1 MEKTKEEGIIGGVER
16 RKLEEALTAKQESEA
31 KLSSFEQKNKD
42 LSAELAAL
50 KEKVRYRFGVVYS
63 WRVDNFNGLR

>member
-31 KLSSFEQKNKD
+31 KLLSIESKNK
-42 LSAELAAL
+42 ELAQELAEV
-50 KEKVRYRFGVVYS
+50 KQKVS
-63 WRVDNFNGLR
+63 NLS

>member
-50 KEKVRYRFGVVYS
+50 KEKVRCRLGVVYS
-63 WRVDNFNGLR
+63 WRVELS